1 MRAWCL
7 SETRTAVISFARAAF
22 SSTVR
27 LAKSTPLICEGH
39 FACSAANART
49 CFSLNLRFRVLEPAC
64 TLRAMP
70 MLAVAG
76 CDDAREDVFRD
87 SVPKGTFLT
96 TSSNVH
102 ETSRRERPLKTVS
115 PPLKKTVLRR
125 AEKGSGVMGKWPGP
139 PGTKRWAGRLSYLGL
154 GLSKSPEADSAKENP

>member
-7 SETRTAVISFARAAF
+7 SETRTAFISFARAAF

-64 TLRAMP
+64 ALRAMP

-76 CDDAREDVFRD
+76 CDDAREDFFRG

-102 ETSRRERPLKTVS
+102 ETSRRERPLRTVS
-115 PPLKKTVLRR
+115 PP
-125 AEKGSGVMGKWPGP
+125 EKNGP
-139 PGTKRWAGRLSYLGL
+139 PQGRKGL
-154 GLSKSPEADSAKENP
+154 GGDGEVARPAGNKEVGGSVKLPRTGPK